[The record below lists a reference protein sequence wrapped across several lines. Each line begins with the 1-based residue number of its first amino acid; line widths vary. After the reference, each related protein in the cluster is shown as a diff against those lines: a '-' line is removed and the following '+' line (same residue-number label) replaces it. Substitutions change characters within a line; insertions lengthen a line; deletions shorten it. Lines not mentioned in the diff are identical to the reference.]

1 MAAFFPRNF
10 YNSDASFTPLFR
22 LLEDFDNYSRQ
33 GNGTSSGGARGTHRN
48 HVPTFQPKFDV
59 REVEDAYELH
69 GELPGMSKEDV
80 SIEFTDPH
88 TLHIRGRVERSYTAG
103 TPPTAGLLQSS
114 SGTEMSGA
122 ITDGSSNDTSSTTTS
137 TERPRSPHQATVED
151 EEDDETNST
160 AQPTP
165 ATTVA
170 EVDKSASAAAAAH
183 HHKKEPVDNA
193 KYWVSE
199 RSIGEFSRVFNFPG
213 QIKQDAVSAGFK
225 DGILS
230 IRVPKAPKHET
241 RRIFIN

>member
-1 MAAFFPRNF
+1 MAFFPRNF
-10 YNSDASFTPLFR
+10 YNSSDASFTPLFR

-33 GNGTSSGGARGTHRN
+33 GGQNGGTSSRGTHRN

-69 GELPGMSKEDV
+69 GELPGMNKNDV
-80 SIEFTDPH
+80 AIEFTDPH

-103 TPPTAGLLQSS
+103 TLPAGFLQQ
-114 SGTEMSGA
+114 GTEMSGA
-122 ITDGSSNDTSSTTTS
+122 ITEAGEEEQQNKK
-137 TERPRSPHQATVED
+137 PRKATVED
-151 EEDDETNST
+151 DNETNSS
-160 AQPTP
+160 AQATP

-170 EVDKSASAAAAAH
+170 EIDKSN
-183 HHKKEPVDNA
+183 KKDQPQQPVDNA

-199 RSIGEFSRVFNFPG
+199 RSVGEFSRVFNFPG
-213 QIKQDAVSAGFK
+213 QISQESVSANFK

-241 RRIFIN
+241 RRIQID

>member
-1 MAAFFPRNF
+1 MAFFPRNF

-33 GNGTSSGGARGTHRN
+33 GNGTPANGARGPHRN

-69 GELPGMSKEDV
+69 GELPGMSKKDV

-88 TLHIRGRVERSYTAG
+88 TLHIRGRVERAYTAG
-103 TPPTAGLLQSS
+103 TPPAGLLQQPSS
-114 SGTEMSGA
+114 DAEMSGA
-122 ITDGSSNDTSSTTTS
+122 ITDGSSHNETT

-151 EEDDETNST
+151 EGDDETNST
-160 AQPTP
+160 AHPTP

-170 EVDKSASAAAAAH
+170 EVDKSAAAAAAAH
-183 HHKKEPVDNA
+183 TAKKELIDNA

-199 RSIGEFSRVFNFPG
+199 RSIGEFSRSFNFPG
-213 QIKQDAVSAGFK
+213 QIKQDAVSASFK

>member
-1 MAAFFPRNF
+1 MAFFPRNL
-10 YNSDASFTPLFR
+10 YNTSSDASFTPLFR
-22 LLEDFDNYSRQ
+22 LLEDFDNYSRTGGAD
-33 GNGTSSGGARGTHRN
+33 GNSGARGTHRN

-69 GELPGMSKEDV
+69 GELPGMNKNDV

-88 TLHIRGRVERSYTAG
+88 TLHIRGRVERSYTSG
-103 TPPTAGLLQSS
+103 TPPAGFLQ
-114 SGTEMSGA
+114 GTGAEMSGA
-122 ITDGSSNDTSSTTTS
+122 ITDGNEKSRPTS
-137 TERPRSPHQATVED
+137 HQPTVED
-151 EEDDETNST
+151 EKENDTNST

-170 EVDKSASAAAAAH
+170 ETDKSASG
-183 HHKKEPVDNA
+183 KKEPVDNA

-213 QIKQDAVSAGFK
+213 QISQDSVSASFK

-230 IRVPKAPKHET
+230 VRVPKAPKHET
-241 RRIFIN
+241 RRIQVN

>member
-1 MAAFFPRNF
+1 MAFFPRNF

-33 GNGTSSGGARGTHRN
+33 GNGTPSSGARGTHRN

-69 GELPGMSKEDV
+69 GELPGMSKDDV

-103 TPPTAGLLQSS
+103 TPPAGLLQSS
-114 SGTEMSGA
+114 ATEMSGA
-122 ITDGSSNDTSSTTTS
+122 IADGSNNDAASTTTS
-137 TERPRSPHQATVED
+137 SAERPRSPHQATVED

-165 ATTVA
+165 ATT
-170 EVDKSASAAAAAH
+170 
-183 HHKKEPVDNA
+183 KEPVDNA

-213 QIKQDAVSAGFK
+213 QITQDAVSAGFK

>member
-1 MAAFFPRNF
+1 MAFFPRNL

-33 GNGTSSGGARGTHRN
+33 GGQNGTSRGTHRN

-69 GELPGMSKEDV
+69 GELPGMKKEDV

-88 TLHIRGRVERSYTAG
+88 TLHIRGRVERSYTSG
-103 TPPTAGLLQSS
+103 TPPAGLLQQ
-114 SGTEMSGA
+114 GTESSGA
-122 ITDGSSNDTSSTTTS
+122 ITDGKEHS
-137 TERPRSPHQATVED
+137 RPSHKATVED
-151 EEDDETNST
+151 GDDNETNST
-160 AQPTP
+160 TQPTP
-165 ATTVA
+165 ANA
-170 EVDKSASAAAAAH
+170 SSEVEKSS
-183 HHKKEPVDNA
+183 KKEEQQQQQQGPVDNA

-213 QIKQDAVSAGFK
+213 QISQESVSASFK
-225 DGILS
+225 DGILT

-241 RRIFIN
+241 RRIQVN